1 MPIPADDFF
10 DAWEAELP
18 EAEKATF
25 CRDGVVDEEQWK
37 AAKVRV
43 LFVADRPNP
52 KDDTAGSVS
61 DLPYDLREMTREHG
75 GGGSYG
81 TPLARWA
88 AMLLTGL
95 TAEEAGTLKRK
106 ELKEDVCK
114 TARIYL
120 KKCGGDDDPQDI
132 KDWALKHGERL
143 EQQIDAIDPEVI
155 VVCGDGACA
164 AWPVWLADDRAEKP
178 MWRSQEFAWEGRSVL
193 ATLSPAAPGTK
204 TADKDA
210 DVERFAASDEVKALR
225 EAK

>member
-10 DAWEAELP
+10 EAWEADLTD
-18 EAEKATF
+18 AEKATF
-25 CRDGVVDEEQWK
+25 CRDGVADEDAWK
-37 AAKVRV
+37 DAKLRV

-61 DLPYDLREMTREHG
+61 ELPYDLREMTREHG

-95 TAEEAGTLKRK
+95 SAEEAGTLKRK
-106 ELKEDVCK
+106 ELKEDVCR
-114 TARIYL
+114 TARIAL
-120 KKCGGDDDPQDI
+120 KKTGGDDDVEDVI
-132 KDWALKHGERL
+132 AWSLKHGDRL
-143 EQQIDAIDPEVI
+143 MEQIEKIDPQVI
-155 VVCGDGACA
+155 VVCGDAACA
-164 AWPVWLADDRAEKP
+164 AWPVFLYDDRKEQP
-178 MWRSQEFAWEGRSVL
+178 LLRSQEFTWEGKSVL
-193 ATLSPAAPGTK
+193 ATMSPAAPGTK

-225 EAK
+225 GAK